1 MEQLNNKEITL
12 LGIAIITTFIVGVF
26 LGYVAGTYKIQ
37 RCKTMGV
44 NAAFEDKHCREFF
57 LGD

>member
-1 MEQLNNKEITL
+1 MEQLNNKETTL
-12 LGIAIITTFIVGVF
+12 LIIAIIIIFIGGVI

-44 NAAFEDKHCREFF
+44 NEAFEDKHCREFF